1 MGEERWIGNR
11 GATHNKKKYMSCGLG
26 SYLGGQLVALV
37 RVDLRP
43 VAGRPRLGGGWGRHL
58 VRGQVASRRLAGQ
71 VDRRPTE
78 GRAGPTARFLGQ
90 SVEMWKQIYKTRY
103 LYMRSISTTIHS
115 PTPVQ

>member
-78 GRAGPTARFLGQ
+78 GRAWPTARFLGQ
-90 SVEMWKQIYKTRY
+90 SVEMWKQIYKTK
-103 LYMRSISTTIHS
+103 
-115 PTPVQ
+115 